1 MILKS
6 GEEKRRQDEATIE
19 EFECDKHS
27 EESLQGKGNLF
38 LTTQRLI
45 LERTVEGKTVTVF
58 EFPLKAVSR
67 VSLKGLLRKAISLDV
82 PLNQVSSKE
91 IDFSSKK
98 GFAHLTIKVN
108 DPKGCVNE
116 IAYRSGSSP
125 ISQLGS

>member
-19 EFECDKHS
+19 EFKWDKHS

-45 LERTVEGKTVTVF
+45 WERTLEDKTVTMF
-58 EFPLKAVSR
+58 EFPLKAASR
-67 VSLKGLLRKAISLDV
+67 VSLKGLLRKALSLEV

-91 IDFSSKK
+91 TDFSNKK
-98 GFAHLTIKVN
+98 GLAHLIIKVN
-108 DPKGCVNE
+108 DPKGYVGE
-116 IAYRSGSSP
+116 IAHRSGSS
-125 ISQLGS
+125 ST

>member
-19 EFECDKHS
+19 EFKWDNHS

-45 LERTVEGKTVTVF
+45 WERTLEGKTVTVF
-58 EFPLKAVSR
+58 EFPLKAVSQ
-67 VSLKGLLRKAISLDV
+67 VSRKGLLRKALSLQV
-82 PLNQVSSKE
+82 PLSDVSSKE

-98 GFAHLTIKVN
+98 GFADLTIKVN
-108 DPKGCVNE
+108 DPKGYFDE
-116 IAYRSGSSP
+116 IAFRSGRSST
-125 ISQLGS
+125 SRLGG

>member
-19 EFECDKHS
+19 EFEWDKHS

-45 LERTVEGKTVTVF
+45 LERTLEGKIVGVF
-58 EFPLKAVSR
+58 EFPLKAVSQ
-67 VSLKGLLRKAISLDV
+67 VSRKGLLKKALSLEV

-91 IDFSSKK
+91 IDFSNKK

-108 DPKGCVNE
+108 DPKGYFGE
-116 IAYRSGSSP
+116 IAFRSGRSATSR
-125 ISQLGS
+125 LGG